1 LGKIECIDGRRTV
14 IMGWCYLTK
23 QWECDKCGAGLGKKY
38 SLVLEVDHP
47 TDGETWDEYC
57 KPCYKELGGMYWT
70 GNWTGGSGLT
80 KDSNIGRYPVVLD
93 SKGNKVVVKED
104 ML

>member
-1 LGKIECIDGRRTV
+1 
-14 IMGWCYLTK
+14 MGWCYLTK

-57 KPCYKELGGMYWT
+57 KPCYKELGGMQWT